1 MQSTILSPLVQT
13 VKPIT
18 FPILAKYKTA
28 NFTVLFTT
36 EKTGTVVNT
45 DGVAHKL
52 GFCGD
57 WRGFPEDWDVLPP
70 DTRIVLN
77 ND

>member
-1 MQSTILSPLVQT
+1 MKSTILSPLVQT
-13 VKPIT
+13 VNPIT

-36 EKTGTVVNT
+36 EKTGTVVHT
-45 DGVAHKL
+45 DGVAHQL
-52 GFCGD
+52 GLCNH
-57 WRGFPEDWDVLPP
+57 WRGFPEDWGILPP
-70 DTRIVLN
+70 ETKIVLS